1 MNAEQQDQQQHPE
14 VSFTAEENENE
25 PMLDNN
31 GNNNNNSPS
40 SNNNNDDD
48 DDDVD
53 ADMNN
58 NNHNDEEEQQPVDN
72 EPDWN
77 EIMQHEPA
85 RTGKSAFVLFIMNL
99 CVAKYEVLVIWQL
112 HLNLVCLDLIAF

>member
-1 MNAEQQDQQQHPE
+1 MNAEQQGKQQQHPE

-25 PMLDNN
+25 PMLDND
-31 GNNNNNSPS
+31 GNNNPS
-40 SNNNNDDD
+40 SNNTN

-58 NNHNDEEEQQPVDN
+58 NNNHHEGDDEQQPADN

-77 EIMQHEPA
+77 EIQLHEPA
-85 RTGKSAFVLFIMNL
+85 QTEVSLLLCTMVTNPPFDLGILFL
-99 CVAKYEVLVIWQL
+99 L
-112 HLNLVCLDLIAF
+112 